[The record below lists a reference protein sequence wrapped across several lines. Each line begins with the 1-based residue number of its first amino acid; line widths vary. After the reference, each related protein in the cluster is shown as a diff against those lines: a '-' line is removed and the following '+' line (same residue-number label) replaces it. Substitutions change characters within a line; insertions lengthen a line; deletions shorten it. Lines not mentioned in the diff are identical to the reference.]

1 MLKENNNQPRTRLTK
16 PGGFLLLA
24 LVVFAPLQ
32 GLAQQ
37 EQTPPD
43 LLQMDLE
50 DLMKIKVQPVYGASK
65 HLQKVTQ
72 AAASV
77 TIITAE
83 EIQSFGYRTLAD
95 TLRSVPGFYL
105 TYDRNYSFA
114 AVRGFGRTGDYNER
128 ILLLIDGHRMNDVIY
143 DLAYIGTEFPL
154 DVALIERV

>member
-1 MLKENNNQPRTRLTK
+1 MFKKHNGEHTRLIK
-16 PGGFLLLA
+16 PLFSFLLLA
-24 LVVFAPLQ
+24 VISFAPLQ

-95 TLRSVPGFYL
+95 TLRSVPGFY
-105 TYDRNYSFA
+105 
-114 AVRGFGRTGDYNER
+114 
-128 ILLLIDGHRMNDVIY
+128 
-143 DLAYIGTEFPL
+143 
-154 DVALIERV
+154 